1 MNTLAGTPAVTG
13 SGEGGE
19 RAVENDRALQSARR
33 TAFVARFIVLREAK
47 RTKSHRVIETM
58 EWSSETT
65 AEELYQRFRDVFVQN
80 GDNMVPVDRDLRRAL
95 AHASRSLQ
103 HFVREYEERATLNFV
118 DALFDYERSNHLL
131 FGDDEQPKPGGWR
144 LAQELAK
151 ARRLHE
157 RLAENRPGIEGQ
169 NQPVIR

>member
-1 MNTLAGTPAVTG
+1 MVERTQAGTEINISTEDQAKA
-13 SGEGGE
+13 EL
-19 RAVENDRALQSARR
+19 ALQRARR

-47 RTKSHRVIETM
+47 RTRSHRTIELM
-58 EWSSETT
+58 EWASDTS
-65 AEELYQRFRDVFVQN
+65 AEELYERFRQVFILN

-103 HFVREYEERATLNFV
+103 HFVREYEARATNNFI

-131 FGDDEQPKPGGWR
+131 FGDEEQPKPGGWR

-151 ARRLHE
+151 ARE
-157 RLAENRPGIEGQ
+157 RTLQTQTEAMKSEAA
-169 NQPVIR
+169 